1 MKRRIALGFL
11 AFLFAAIGGALWLAS
26 TPWAGR
32 KLCELATTKV
42 RDAAGV
48 EISIGACRVRPLRL
62 AIELDEVRVGP
73 PARPIFAAD
82 AVSVQIAPLQALSK
96 TLALDEVSVVRP
108 RVNLVLPPSKPGE
121 KPAPCPPPLLQQFHL
136 RRLQVE
142 DGTASI
148 TLPGGEEILVGRVDV
163 HTRSEWIPTDMES
176 LLTGARRSRVTV
188 QLGPTLVEAGGRQT
202 LLDQGALDAD
212 LAFDLSRLSVRDFR
226 VEGEGV
232 KVSAHGTVS
241 NLCKP
246 RLGLEIAAEA

>member
-1 MKRRIALGFL
+1 VKRRIALGFL

-188 QLGPTLVEAGGRQT
+188 PPAGAQMSQMPQRAPESSWSPKCLTSWSIRQDGPFAKRRIRSSWVLRC
-202 LLDQGALDAD
+202 
-212 LAFDLSRLSVRDFR
+212 SRCS
-226 VEGEGV
+226 
-232 KVSAHGTVS
+232 S
-241 NLCKP
+241 
-246 RLGLEIAAEA
+246 